1 MPVPSFTTTCLGNRV
16 IARDIYEFAL
26 KKPEGFSFK
35 AGQFVLFD
43 VPLLDNSADIQ
54 TRAFSI
60 ASAPHEPDLL
70 FVAKMKEGGRASRWI
85 AESLKEGSSVR
96 LQGPFGVFT
105 LHPENAQDYLFV
117 ATSTGVAP
125 FRSHIADAL
134 HQGEVRHMDLVYCV
148 RSEEDL
154 FWHKELSEIAAN
166 HPQLSIHTTL
176 SAGSEGWKG
185 HRGRVQTV
193 TKEAVADAA
202 LRQVYICGSPA
213 MTTEMKKMCLEE
225 WKIDRKDLHVEGY
238 I

>member
-1 MPVPSFTTTCLGNRV
+1 
-16 IARDIYEFAL
+16 
-26 KKPEGFSFK
+26 
-35 AGQFVLFD
+35 
-43 VPLLDNSADIQ
+43 
-54 TRAFSI
+54 
-60 ASAPHEPDLL
+60 
-70 FVAKMKEGGRASRWI
+70 
-85 AESLKEGSSVR
+85 
-96 LQGPFGVFT
+96 
-105 LHPENAQDYLFV
+105 
-117 ATSTGVAP
+117 
-125 FRSHIADAL
+125 
-134 HQGEVRHMDLVYCV
+134 MDLVYCV

>member
-1 MPVPSFTTTCLGNRV
+1 MPVPSFTTTCLFNRV
-16 IARDIYEFAL
+16 IAKDIYEFAL
-26 KKPEGFSFK
+26 KKPAGFSFK

-43 VPLLDNSADIQ
+43 VPLLDDPTNIQ

-60 ASAPHEPDLL
+60 ASASHEEDLL

-85 AESLKEGSSVR
+85 AELLKEGSSVR

-105 LHPENAQDYLFV
+105 IHPENDKEYLFV
-117 ATSTGVAP
+117 ATSSGVAP

-134 HQGEVRHMDLVYCV
+134 HQGEKRAMDLVYCV

-154 FWHKELSEIAAN
+154 FWHKEFSEIARQ
-166 HPQLSIHTTL
+166 HPQFSLHVTL
-176 SAGSEGWKG
+176 SAGSDSWKG
-185 HRGRVQTV
+185 HRGRVQIV
-193 TKEAVADAA
+193 TKEAVPDAA

-213 MTTEMKKMCLEE
+213 MTMDMKKMCLEE
-225 WKIDRKDLHVEGY
+225 WKMEKRDLHVEGY